1 MILVDTSVWVEYLRG
16 TGDPAAGRLTEHIDR
31 GTDLAIT
38 EPIAM
43 EILAGAT
50 TPRLA
55 RDLGTLVDGLPMIEI
70 DARLDYR
77 AAAQLFVASRQNGH
91 PIRSIVDCLI
101 AAVAVRRSV
110 PLLHRDRD
118 FDFLVEICPL
128 VSA

>member
-1 MILVDTSVWVEYLRG
+1 
-16 TGDPAAGRLTEHIDR
+16 
-31 GTDLAIT
+31 
-38 EPIAM
+38 M